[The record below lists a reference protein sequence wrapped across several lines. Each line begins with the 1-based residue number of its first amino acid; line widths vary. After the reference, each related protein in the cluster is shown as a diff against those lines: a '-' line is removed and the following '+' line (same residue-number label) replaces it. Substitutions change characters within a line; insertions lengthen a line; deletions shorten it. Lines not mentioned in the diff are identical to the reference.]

1 MRTQSQRLRGSGRK
15 DDRTVADRDDTVER
29 ARLRGLDDRLER
41 GIFLM
46 KANRY
51 RIVAPR
57 IIELMTTICREH
69 QLNAGASGRIA
80 ERAKLISGRRG
91 QDQDSGHLA
100 NVRIV
105 NH

>member
-1 MRTQSQRLRGSGRK
+1 MPTQSQRLRGSGRK
-15 DDRTVADRDDTVER
+15 DDRTVADRDNTVER

-69 QLNAGASGRIA
+69 QFNAGTLGCVA
-80 ERAKLISGRRG
+80 ERAKLITGRGRENEDA
-91 QDQDSGHLA
+91 QA
-100 NVRIV
+100 NV
-105 NH
+105 